1 MMKLSLEGKKSK
13 NTKTFGF
20 HFLNILVK
28 KESRT
33 YSKAMSYLKA
43 SFWKETIN
51 NEIKS
56 IINNH
61 ILELLNLPI
70 GSKPLDYKWIFKRK
84 MKVNGTIDK

>member
-1 MMKLSLEGKKSK
+1 
-13 NTKTFGF
+13 
-20 HFLNILVK
+20 
-28 KESRT
+28 
-33 YSKAMSYLKA
+33 MSYLKA

-51 NEIKS
+51 NEIKY

-61 ILELLNLPI
+61 ILEQLNLPI